1 MAILIV
7 SNARQSVNSE
17 PAKEDPFYKDNLD
30 ILRKMPKACEV
41 VNLPITLE
49 TEDAEGA
56 EDIESTEN
64 MYTKIDM
71 PFSSLMIKFF

>member
-17 PAKEDPFYKDNLD
+17 TAKEDPFYKDNLD
-30 ILRKMPKACEV
+30 ILRKMPKTCEV
-41 VNLPITLE
+41 VNLAITLE
-49 TEDAEGA
+49 TEDAEGV

-64 MYTKIDM
+64 IYTKIDM
-71 PFSSLMIKFF
+71 PFSSPMVKFF